1 MWTDIPWSQRI
12 VIIFV
17 SYLKGH
23 MVKYSELA
31 DLRIGCSGF
40 LYEHWR
46 KNFYPDDL
54 SKNHWLEYYS
64 RHFSTVELNVTFY
77 KLPDRET
84 FIKWYSSTPESFTFS
99 LKGSRFITH
108 VKKLKD
114 CSEPV
119 EAFFSRATLLKEK
132 LGVILWQF
140 PPTLSVDIERFE
152 NFLEILK
159 PYCLRNTFEFRNKTW
174 INKRVFELL
183 NLEGAAPCMADWP
196 DFLDKLPL
204 ESDFVYI
211 RRHGEEGSYATS
223 YSIKSL
229 EKDAKRIKSYLRQKK
244 DVFIY
249 FNNDASGY
257 APRNALELVTL
268 TGKK

>member
-1 MWTDIPWSQRI
+1 MWTYIPWSQRL

-17 SYLKGH
+17 SCLKDH
-23 MVKYSELA
+23 MVEYSELA
-31 DLRIGCSGF
+31 DLRVGCSGF

-204 ESDFVYI
+204 DSDFVYI